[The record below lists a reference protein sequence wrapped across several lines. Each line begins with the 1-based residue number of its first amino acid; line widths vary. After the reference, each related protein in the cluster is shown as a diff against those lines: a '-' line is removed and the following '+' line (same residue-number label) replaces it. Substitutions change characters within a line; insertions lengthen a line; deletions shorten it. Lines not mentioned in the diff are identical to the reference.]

1 MRIASWNV
9 NSVRTR
15 LDHVLAWLDRM
26 DVDLLALQETKV
38 DDPLFPRTVPVEG
51 IRGEHLRPEVHNGVA
66 LISRHPLEDVRVG
79 FSGELQ
85 DDAAA
90 ADLSEQK
97 RVISALVDGIR
108 VVDLY
113 VPNGSS
119 LSSEKYGY
127 KLAWLGCLERYLRQ
141 LESRD
146 EPLCV
151 VGDFNIGPE
160 ERDLHDPGRLTG
172 GIMATEA
179 ERSALTQALGAD
191 LKDAFRLFESGSGH
205 WSWWDYRSGAWNRD
219 AGWRIDHI
227 YSAVT
232 CRSWHAAAAST
243 NRNADA
249 SSPVTTRR
257 SWLISPGRTTRR
269 ATKAALRFS
278 RRPLHREADGL
289 ILQLHIAP
297 LRFTTGAGCREDLS
311 RIGAPFRVEGRAQQ
325 THSGQIIRGEHPIQ
339 ETALVAA
346 NPVLT
351 GDAAPRIKT
360 QLHDGGPECFD
371 PLIHARF

>member
-15 LDHVLAWLDRM
+15 LDHVLAWLDRS

-38 DDPLFPRTVPVEG
+38 DNPLFPLEPFQS
-51 IRGEHLRPEVHNGVA
+51 RGYEVSIDGQKSYNGVA

-85 DDAAA
+85 NDDVA

-119 LSSEKYGY
+119 LTSEKYSY

-160 ERDLHDPGRLTG
+160 ARDLHDPGRLTG

-179 ERSALTQALGAD
+179 ERNALT
-191 LKDAFRLFESGSGH
+191 
-205 WSWWDYRSGAWNRD
+205 
-219 AGWRIDHI
+219 
-227 YSAVT
+227 
-232 CRSWHAAAAST
+232 
-243 NRNADA
+243 
-249 SSPVTTRR
+249 
-257 SWLISPGRTTRR
+257 
-269 ATKAALRFS
+269 
-278 RRPLHREADGL
+278 
-289 ILQLHIAP
+289 
-297 LRFTTGAGCREDLS
+297 
-311 RIGAPFRVEGRAQQ
+311 
-325 THSGQIIRGEHPIQ
+325 
-339 ETALVAA
+339 
-346 NPVLT
+346 
-351 GDAAPRIKT
+351 
-360 QLHDGGPECFD
+360 
-371 PLIHARF
+371 